1 MIRLSAKQDVLMKQV
16 TRGAQWREEVDMTA
30 LFRRKHVISD
40 RLEEVTILGVVEVI
54 DVDGDVRDEPQL
66 PGDLRVW
73 EDANT
78 PVTE

>member
-1 MIRLSAKQDVLMKQV
+1 M
-16 TRGAQWREEVDMTA
+16 
-30 LFRRKHVISD
+30 ISD